1 MKQKFLV
8 ALAAFLTIIGQSY
21 AQDGSFIQYRV
32 TKGDTVSKIA
42 REYGVSV
49 SDIIGYNPD
58 AANGLSIGTMIM
70 VPTKTLLA
78 KDKKATS
85 NPLKDKATTA
95 QSKTYTIKSKDTL
108 YSIGKQLNIPVDSLR
123 KWNLNLNVSDLK
135 VGTVI
140 HIVAPAK
147 TDVKKDSVVKEP
159 TAKPK
164 EIQTTTGSVTVIQV
178 EAQQT
183 LYGIATK
190 YNTTVQRL
198 KELNPDVTTE
208 LRIGQE
214 IKVPSTSAGTTMQQ
228 QQQTRTGK
236 VIIKPKETLY
246 SLSKEYNVSVD
257 DLIRANPIILERG
270 GVVVGM
276 ELVIPSDKVL
286 EVVQPNEVEAS
297 TPSISFSDSASVG
310 YTDLTA
316 TLNKSKSGELALI
329 LPFNISR
336 LGDDMDAKVKSDPFL
351 NMTLDFYSG
360 ALLAVEKA
368 NKLGLNLT
376 VNVYDSDESKASSSV
391 VNLFKTKDFSKT
403 DVIIG
408 PFFQQNVDQAVK
420 ALPNSNTI
428 IVSPLSNEKANPS
441 NQLVQTMPYVDVL
454 RRTFID
460 YFLKKEA
467 KITVVVDDKKVA
479 TKKFMQNYFPNVK
492 VINTS
497 AIPDLGKTLSSN
509 KNNVFILDSNSITAA
524 LSLVNELK
532 EKTNEFNIQIASFD
546 KSEIFD
552 YDEIKIQSLVDLKY
566 TFPSVIRET
575 GSASESLFAQE
586 YKSKNNISPN
596 RFATRGYDVTLDVIL
611 RMFQDGDFVN
621 TLGIRTQ
628 EIENKFIYGRN
639 PEGTIR
645 NSGIY
650 ILQYSDDLTV
660 KVLE

>member
-32 TKGDTVSKIA
+32 IKGDTVSKIA

-58 AANGLSIGTMIM
+58 AANGLSIGAMIM
-70 VPTKTLLA
+70 VPTKALLT

-85 NPLKDKATTA
+85 SPLKDKATTA

-108 YSIGKQLNIPVDSLR
+108 YGIGKQLNISVDSLR
-123 KWNLNLNVSDLK
+123 KWNPNLNVSDLK
-135 VGTVI
+135 VGTIINV
-140 HIVAPAK
+140 VAPAK
-147 TDVKKDSVVKEP
+147 TEVKKDSVVKEGAEKTKELKTL
-159 TAKPK
+159 TA
-164 EIQTTTGSVTVIQV
+164 SFTVIQV

-198 KELNPDVTTE
+198 KELNPEVTTE

-214 IKVPSTSAGTTMQQ
+214 IKVPSTGANTTVTTQQ
-228 QQQTRTGK
+228 ATVGK
-236 VIIKPKETLY
+236 VIVKPKETLY

-257 DLIRANPIILERG
+257 DLIKANPIVLES

-276 ELVIPSDKVL
+276 ELVIPSGKVAD
-286 EVVQPNEVEAS
+286 VVKPKETVNT
-297 TPSISFSDSASVG
+297 TPSISFSDNSSVG
-310 YTDLTA
+310 YTDLTT

-329 LPFNISR
+329 LPFNVSR
-336 LGDDMDAKVKSDPFL
+336 LGDDMDAKVKKDPFL

-360 ALLAVEKA
+360 ALLAIEKA

-376 VNVYDSDESKASSSV
+376 VNVYDSDESKSSSSV
-391 VNLFKTKDFSKT
+391 ANLFKTKDFSKT

-428 IVSPLSNEKANPS
+428 LVSPLSNEKANPS

-467 KITVVVDDKKVA
+467 KITVIVDDKKVA

-492 VINTS
+492 VISTS
-497 AIPDLGKTLSSN
+497 VISDLSKTLSSN
-509 KNNVFILDSNSITAA
+509 KNNVFILDSNSITSA
-524 LSLVNELK
+524 LSLVNTLK
-532 EKTNEFNIQIASFD
+532 GKTNDFDIQIASFD

-552 YDEIKIQSLVDLKY
+552 YDEIKVQSLVDLKY

-586 YKSKNNISPN
+586 FKAKNNISPN

-621 TLGIRTQ
+621 TLSIKTQ